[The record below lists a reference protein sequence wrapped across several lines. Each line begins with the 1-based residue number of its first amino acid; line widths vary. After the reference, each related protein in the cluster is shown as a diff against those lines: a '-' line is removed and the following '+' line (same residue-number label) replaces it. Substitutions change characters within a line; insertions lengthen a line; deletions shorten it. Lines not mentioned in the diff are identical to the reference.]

1 MSSVVPPLAGLVTSN
16 VPPSASMRSR
26 SPVSPDSPGGVGAAD
41 PVVADRQPQ
50 GRVGCIE
57 FDVHGGGARVLG
69 GVGQRLRYRVVRRD
83 LHMIRQPSSGA
94 QVQLDW
100 HGGPAGQRFER
111 WCQAP
116 LGQDRGVDAVG
127 DLPHLV
133 KHAFPPGSAMRASL
147 PSSSASPGGTV
158 ARTARTSACTVR
170 TSSTS
175 ETSCCWVPS
184 CRSRSIRR
192 RDSSAAATIRAR
204 EAISSARALRSRSPS
219 RPAR

>member
-26 SPVSPDSPGGVGAAD
+26 SPVSPDPGGVGAAD

-111 WCQAP
+111 RCRPRSDKIAGWMPWEISRTWSNTLCAR
-116 LGQDRGVDAVG
+116 LGDARQ
-127 DLPHLV
+127 P
-133 KHAFPPGSAMRASL
+133 AF
-147 PSSSASPGGTV
+147 
-158 ARTARTSACTVR
+158 
-170 TSSTS
+170 
-175 ETSCCWVPS
+175 
-184 CRSRSIRR
+184 
-192 RDSSAAATIRAR
+192 
-204 EAISSARALRSRSPS
+204 
-219 RPAR
+219 